1 MKAKKSAD
9 WRRLDNAAKI
19 FPCTSTKAD
28 TKVFRFSCEL
38 TEPVDQPTLQ
48 LALERALEVFPGYR
62 CSLRRG
68 MFWYYLE
75 DSTEQPIVREE
86 YRPPCSALYEKGSRG
101 LLFEVT
107 YFRRR
112 INFEVYHALTDGT
125 GAVQFLRVLVYHY
138 LTIRHADRFAD
149 ALPALDY
156 DASAT
161 EKMDDSFRK
170 YYTRKRKQ
178 YEASPKA
185 YKLRGPSLPDHRIAV
200 IEGAMP
206 VKAVLQKAHEYG
218 ATMTVFCAALLMCSI
233 EKEMAM
239 RHKKRPVVLA
249 VPVNLRSYFPSGS
262 ARNFFSVIQARY
274 HFRKNSNRLEDVIAS
289 LHDTFESE
297 LTQEKMEGRLNQFV
311 QYDFNPVARIA
322 PLVVK
327 DFVMRI
333 GYDLSASKETAAI
346 SNVGKIDMPP
356 ELREYIRLFDVFVS
370 TSRLQVCM
378 CSFGDQLTASFTAP
392 FVSTDIQKNFF
403 RFLTGMGIPVEI
415 TSNVPF
421 GAGEGERK

>member
-1 MKAKKSAD
+1 MKSKKSAD

-28 TKVFRFSCEL
+28 TKVFRFCCEL
-38 TEPVDQPTLQ
+38 TEPVDPPTLQ
-48 LALERALEVFPGYR
+48 LALDRALEVFPGYR
-62 CSLRRG
+62 CTLRRG

-75 DSTEQPIVREE
+75 DSADQPAVREE

-107 YFRRR
+107 YYRCR

-138 LTIRHADRFAD
+138 LTIRHAERFAG
-149 ALPALDY
+149 ALPAIDY

-170 YYTRKRKQ
+170 YYSRKRK
-178 YEASPKA
+178 EHEDSPNA
-185 YKLRGPSLPDHRIAV
+185 YKLRGPCLPENRIQV
-200 IEGAMP
+200 IEGVMP

-218 ATMTVFCAALLMCSI
+218 ATLTVFCAALLMCSI
-233 EKEMAM
+233 EKEMAT

-249 VPVNLRSYFPSGS
+249 VPVNLRSFFPSGS
-262 ARNFFSVIQARY
+262 ARNFFSVMQARY
-274 HFRKNSNRLEDVIAS
+274 NFREHSNRLEDVIAS
-289 LHDTFESE
+289 LNETFDRE

-311 QYDFNPVARIA
+311 QYDFNPFARVA

-327 DFVMRI
+327 DFVMSLCNDVAAR
-333 GYDLSASKETAAI
+333 KETAAI

-356 ELREYIRLFDVFVS
+356 ELAEYIRQFDVFVS

-378 CSFGDQLTASFTAP
+378 CSFGDKLTASFTAP

-403 RFLTGMGIPVEI
+403 RFLTGMGVPVEI
-415 TSNVPF
+415 TANTPDE
-421 GAGEGERK
+421 AGEGDSK

>member
-38 TEPVDQPTLQ
+38 TEPVDPPTLQ
-48 LALERALEVFPGYR
+48 LALDRALEVFPGYR
-62 CSLRRG
+62 CHLRRG

-75 DSTEQPIVREE
+75 DSTEQPLVREE

-107 YFRRR
+107 HYRCR
-112 INFEVYHALTDGT
+112 INLEVYHALTDGT

-138 LTIRHADRFAD
+138 LTIRHADRFAGD
-149 ALPALDY
+149 LPVIDY

-170 YYTRKRKQ
+170 YYTHKRK
-178 YEASPKA
+178 ESEPSPNA
-185 YKLRGPSLPDHRIAV
+185 YKLRGPCLPDNRIAV
-200 IEGAMP
+200 IEGVMP

-218 ATMTVFCAALLMCSI
+218 ATLTVFCAALLMCSI

-239 RHKKRPVVLA
+239 REKKRPVVLA
-249 VPVNLRSYFPSGS
+249 VPVNLRSFFPSES
-262 ARNFFSVIQARY
+262 ARNFFSVMQARY
-274 HFRKNSNRLEDVIAS
+274 DFKNNPGHLEAVIAS
-289 LHDTFESE
+289 LQETFEKE
-297 LTQEKMEGRLNQFV
+297 LTQDKMEGRLNQFV
-311 QYDFNPVARIA
+311 QYDFNPLARVA

-327 DFVMRI
+327 DFVMRMCNNV
-333 GYDLSASKETAAI
+333 AARKETAAI
-346 SNVGKIDMPP
+346 SNVGKVDMPP
-356 ELREYIRLFDVFVS
+356 ELASYIRLFDVFVS

-378 CSFGDQLTASFTAP
+378 CSFGDNLTACFTAP

-403 RFLTGMGIPVEI
+403 RFLTDMGVPVEI
-415 TSNVPF
+415 TADIPGES
-421 GAGEGERK
+421 GEGDSK

>member
-19 FPCTSTKAD
+19 FPCTSNKAD

-38 TEPVDQPTLQ
+38 TEPVDPPTLQ

-62 CSLRRG
+62 CTLRRG

-75 DSTEQPIVREE
+75 DSPEQPVVREE

-107 YFRRR
+107 YYRCR
-112 INFEVYHALTDGT
+112 INLEVYHALTDGT

-138 LTIRHADRFAD
+138 LTVRHADRFAGG
-149 ALPALDY
+149 LPAIDY

-170 YYTRKRKQ
+170 YYTHTRKQ
-178 YEASPKA
+178 HEDSPNA
-185 YKLRGPSLPDHRIAV
+185 YRLRGPCLPENRIAV
-200 IEGAMP
+200 IEGVMP
-206 VKAVLQKAHEYG
+206 VKAVLKEAHAYG
-218 ATMTVFCAALLMCSI
+218 ATLTEFCAAILMCSI

-239 RHKKRPVVLA
+239 RHKKCPVVLA

-274 HFRKNSNRLEDVIAS
+274 HFRKQSNRLEDVIAS
-289 LHDTFESE
+289 LHETFETE

-311 QYDFNPVARIA
+311 QYDFNPVARVA

-327 DFVMRI
+327 DLTMRI
-333 GYDLSASKETAAI
+333 GYDLAARKETAAI
-346 SNVGKIDMPP
+346 SNVGKIVMPP
-356 ELREYIRLFDVFVS
+356 ELAQYIRLFDVFVS

-378 CSFGDQLTASFTAP
+378 CSFGDLLTASFTAP

-403 RFLTGMGIPVEI
+403 RFLTGMGVPVEI
-415 TSNVPF
+415 TANVPF
-421 GAGEGERK
+421 ETEEGGTK